1 VTLRSDHIA
10 GGVFVAFG
18 LLVFALSGDLPVG
31 TLSFPGAGMMP
42 KLVAGLVI
50 LFGLLLILRANESAP
65 FATVRWEDLP
75 HAARIVAITAAAI
88 ALYQTLGFLVTMTL
102 LLFALTFGAERRHPL
117 AAAPFSIGVVALTY
131 LLFAV
136 ALKTPLEPGILGFSP
151 WARLRIC
158 CSASRARSNPTC
170 CGTRF
175 SDAWSAP
182 SSAYC
187 PASDRSPASAF
198 FCLRPSGSTPPSRW

>member
-50 LFGLLLILRANESAP
+50 VFGLLLILRASESAP
-65 FATVRWEDLP
+65 FATVLWRDLP
-75 HAARIVAITAAAI
+75 HAARVVAITAAAI
-88 ALYQTLGFLVTMTL
+88 ALYQTLGFLVTMAL

-117 AAAPFSIGVVALTY
+117 AAGAFSIGVVALTY
-131 LLFAV
+131 LLFVV
-136 ALKTPLEPGILGFSP
+136 ALKTPLEPGIFG
-151 WARLRIC
+151 
-158 CSASRARSNPTC
+158 
-170 CGTRF
+170 
-175 SDAWSAP
+175 
-182 SSAYC
+182 Y
-187 PASDRSPASAF
+187 
-198 FCLRPSGSTPPSRW
+198 